1 MAKEKR
7 IYSCKDCGAQTPQ
20 WAGRCGDCGAW
31 NSLAEEIQ
39 AATSPISEATISRHA
54 SYAGEQKGQVQSL
67 AEVTSEQAVRWTTG
81 LPELDR
87 VLGGG
92 LVTGSV
98 VLIGGDPGI
107 GKSTLLL
114 QAMAMMAKTSGVSPL
129 YVSGEESLQ
138 QIRLRAERLQL
149 ENVPLDLLAETHAEQ
164 MVATAKKL
172 RPQVMVIDSIQTVF
186 TELLQS
192 APGTVAQ
199 VRESAAQLVRFAKS
213 SGTTMILVGHVTKQ
227 GAIAGPRVLE
237 HMVDTVL
244 YFEGDSSTR
253 FRILRAVKNRFGAIN
268 ELGVFGMTE
277 LGLKEVSNPSA
288 IFLSRGDE
296 TLAGSV
302 VTVIREGSRP
312 MLVEVQALVDDSAIG
327 NPRRVS
333 VGLDQNRLAMLLA
346 ILHRHGGITCSDQDV
361 FINVVGGVK
370 LSETGADLA
379 VLSAVLSS
387 LKNKAIARDL
397 IIFGEVGLTGEI
409 RPVQGG
415 EERISDAAKHGFKH
429 AIVPTANAPR
439 KPIKGIKI
447 TAVQHLSEAIEALK

>member
-1 MAKEKR
+1 MAKVKR
-7 IYSCKDCGAQTPQ
+7 IYSCKECGAQTPQ

-67 AEVTSEQAVRWTTG
+67 TEITSEQAVRWTTG

-114 QAMAMMAKTSGVSPL
+114 QAMAMMAQTSGASPL

-149 ENVPLDLLAETHAEQ
+149 ENVSLDLLAETHAEQ

-268 ELGVFGMTE
+268 ELGIFGMTE

-288 IFLSRGDE
+288 IFLSRGGQA
-296 TLAGSV
+296 LAGSV
-302 VTVIREGSRP
+302 VTVVREGSRP
-312 MLVEVQALVDDSAIG
+312 MLVEVQALVDDSALG

-387 LKNKAIARDL
+387 LKDKAIARDL

-447 TAVQHLSEAIEALK
+447 TSVQHLSEAIKALE